1 MNMSNEKTFYVSEL
15 YEDIL
20 NYTKLGADT
29 KALEIG
35 IGCGQ
40 ATYPILE
47 TGADVL
53 AIDKNADLVAYS
65 AEKFAE
71 NKNFK
76 AKAVKFEDLEAEAGS
91 FDFIYSAT
99 AFHEIPTEAG
109 YKKAYDLLKEG
120 GVFARFA
127 NHPFK
132 DPAKHAMGAA
142 MQTLYNIYMPSGAA
156 YFRPYSEARAEKR
169 AELAEKYGFTDI
181 FHKRYFRTRT
191 YTADEYVAYLKTD
204 ADYLEVEEGTREK
217 FFHELVK
224 LINRFGGTIRVVDTM
239 QLQLARKQ

>member
-1 MNMSNEKTFYVSEL
+1 MLNEKTFYVSEL
-15 YEDIL
+15 YEDL
-20 NYTKLGADT
+20 FDYAKLPEGA

-53 AIDKNADLVAYS
+53 AIDKNAEFLAVS
-65 AEKFAE
+65 EEKFAE
-71 NKNFK
+71 NNNFK
-76 AKAVKFEDLEAEAGS
+76 AEAVKFEDLEAEAES
-91 FDFIYSAT
+91 YDLIYSAT
-99 AFHEIPTEAG
+99 AFHEIPTEQG
-109 YKKAYDLLKEG
+109 YKKAYELLKSG

-132 DPAKHAMGAA
+132 DASKHAMSSAL
-142 MQTLYNIYMPSGAA
+142 QTLYNVYMPSGAA
-156 YFRPYSEARAEKR
+156 YFRPYSDNRAKAR

-181 FHKRYFRTRT
+181 TYKRYYRTRT
-191 YTADEYVAYLKTD
+191 YTAEEYVAYLRTD
-204 ADYLEVEEGTREK
+204 ADYLEMEDGRREK

-224 LINRFGGTIRVVDTM
+224 LINRFGGTIRIVDTM
-239 QLQLARKQ
+239 DLQLARKQ

>member
-76 AKAVKFEDLEAEAGS
+76 AKAVKF
-91 FDFIYSAT
+91 
-99 AFHEIPTEAG
+99 
-109 YKKAYDLLKEG
+109 
-120 GVFARFA
+120 
-127 NHPFK
+127 
-132 DPAKHAMGAA
+132 
-142 MQTLYNIYMPSGAA
+142 
-156 YFRPYSEARAEKR
+156 
-169 AELAEKYGFTDI
+169 
-181 FHKRYFRTRT
+181 
-191 YTADEYVAYLKTD
+191 
-204 ADYLEVEEGTREK
+204 
-217 FFHELVK
+217 
-224 LINRFGGTIRVVDTM
+224 
-239 QLQLARKQ
+239 